1 MDWAAVYERRNADTL
16 KARQDISEPEE
27 KDNTVILIV
36 TKAFGV
42 ISN

>member
-1 MDWAAVYERRNADTL
+1 MNGCRNADTL
-16 KARQDISEPEE
+16 QAHQGISEPEE
-27 KDNTVILIV
+27 KDNGVFIIV